1 MITSEMARDIMNREL
16 IHALE
21 DDSLDK
27 VVERM
32 IQAGVKE
39 IAILDGEKKLVGDL
53 TMLDLLKYF
62 HLPK

>member
-1 MITSEMARDIMNREL
+1 MITSETARDIMNREL